1 MKAHPILLQKKYARI
16 VEQFAK
22 KQGIEISTA
31 LDFFYGSMVYVLM
44 SEGISDFHCMSDT
57 YIVDELIIE
66 YSKALKKNQLDK

>member
-31 LDFFYGSMVYVLM
+31 LDFFYSSMVYILM
-44 SEGISDFHCMSDT
+44 SEGISDFHCMSDA

-66 YSKALKKNQLDK
+66 YSKALKKN